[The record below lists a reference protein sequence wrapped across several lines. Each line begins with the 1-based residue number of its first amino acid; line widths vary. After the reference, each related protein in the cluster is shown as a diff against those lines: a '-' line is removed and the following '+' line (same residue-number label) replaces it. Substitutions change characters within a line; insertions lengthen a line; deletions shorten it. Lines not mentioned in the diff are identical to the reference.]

1 MLGSATTLGPVAA
14 EADPADDF
22 TTAAVK
28 AAFIY
33 NFAKFT
39 TWPAGRLRSPSEPI
53 RLCVQGGDLDRR
65 ALSPLEEKRI
75 GERQVHIEVL
85 PPGGPIDGC
94 HIFFASGF
102 ASEPLL
108 RDALTVAQRHAVL
121 MVSDLPDFA
130 ALGGHI
136 GLMEDR
142 NRLRF
147 QVNLHSVVQTGVR
160 LSSKLLQLAEIVGPA
175 RD

>member
-1 MLGSATTLGPVAA
+1 MLVSTTILGPAAA
-14 EADPADDF
+14 EAHPADEI

-39 TWPAGRLRSPSEPI
+39 SWPAGRLQSPSEPI
-53 RLCVQGGDLDRR
+53 HLCVQGGDLDRR
-65 ALSPLEEKRI
+65 ALSPLEKKRI
-75 GERQVHIEVL
+75 GERQVRIEVL
-85 PPGGPIDGC
+85 LAGASIEGC

-102 ASEPLL
+102 ASEPAL
-108 RDALTVAQRHAVL
+108 REALNVAQRHGVL

-136 GLMEDR
+136 GLVQDR

-147 QVNLHSVVQTGVR
+147 QVNLNSVVQTDLR
-160 LSSKLLQLAEIVGPA
+160 LSSKLLHLAEIVGPA
-175 RD
+175 RK